1 MLRQAVVL
9 CGGLG
14 SRLGD
19 LTAATPKVLLPV
31 GGRPFLDH
39 LLQEIGRFGFEE
51 IVLLA
56 GRMGDQVTD
65 RYHDKRLGAAS
76 IRVRTERTPAGTA
89 GALRAALDILDPVFL
104 LCNGD
109 SWIDADLTLFQRSW
123 DLAKAT
129 VSPAP
134 SIHVLLAS
142 SNDRG
147 RYGTVVLS
155 GLRIAGFKEKTS
167 ESARS
172 RGLINAGVYV
182 VDRDVLATIPANRP
196 SSMEEDLLP
205 AQVRDGR
212 VTGHPAP
219 PSAYFIDIGVPAD
232 YRRAEAEIPVRRLR
246 PAVIFDRDRTLNE
259 DAGYTHRVED
269 LRWVEGAIDAV
280 RAVNSSGRWALV
292 ATNQAGIARGLYGE
306 RQLLLFH
313 REMQRQLY
321 GHGAHIDGL
330 LWCPH
335 HPEGSVMALAC
346 ACDCRKPAPGLLN
359 RFLREWPIDPAGTIV
374 IGDKPSDMEAARAAG
389 LTGVLF
395 TGGQLDR
402 YVTLG

>member
-1 MLRQAVVL
+1 VLRQAVVL

-19 LTAATPKVLLPV
+19 LTAAIPKVLLPIAD
-31 GGRPFLDH
+31 RPFLDH
-39 LLQEIGRFGFEE
+39 LLQEISRFGFEE

-56 GRMGDQVTD
+56 GRMGDQVVD
-65 RYHDKRLGAAS
+65 RYHDKRLGAAAL
-76 IRVRTERTPAGTA
+76 RVRTEPTPAGTA

-123 DLAKAT
+123 DLARSST
-129 VSPAP
+129 SPAP

-142 SNDRG
+142 AEDRG
-147 RYGTVVLS
+147 RYGTVALS
-155 GLRIAGFKEKTS
+155 GLRIAGFKEK
-167 ESARS
+167 AREGVPS

-182 VDRDVLATIPANRP
+182 VDREVLATVPVNRP
-196 SSMEEDLLP
+196 SSMEEELLP
-205 AQVRDGR
+205 AQVREGR
-212 VTGHPAP
+212 VTGHPASS
-219 PSAYFIDIGVPAD
+219 SAYFVDIGVPAD
-232 YRRAEAEIPVRRLR
+232 YRRAEAEIPARRLR
-246 PAVIFDRDRTLNE
+246 PAVIFDRDGTLNE

-269 LRWVEGAIDAV
+269 LRWVDGAIEAV
-280 RAVNSSGRWALV
+280 QAVNGSGRWALV
-292 ATNQAGIARGLYGE
+292 ATNQAGIARGLYDE

-335 HPEGSVMALAC
+335 HPEGSAVPLSG

-374 IGDKPSDMEAARAAG
+374 IGDQPSDMEAARAAG
-389 LTGVLF
+389 LRGVLF
-395 TGGQLDR
+395 TGGRLDQ